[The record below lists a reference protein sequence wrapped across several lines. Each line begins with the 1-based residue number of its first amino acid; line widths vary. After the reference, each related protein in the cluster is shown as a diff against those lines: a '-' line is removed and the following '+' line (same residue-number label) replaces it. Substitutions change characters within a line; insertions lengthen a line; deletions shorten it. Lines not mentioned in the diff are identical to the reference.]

1 MLRAR
6 ESLFPGTLR
15 SRAYVGMPEVI
26 NGLKHKVG
34 HPSENVPPG
43 GASLGYGDPITKFC
57 MDIVYEVK
65 MLSFAARYMS
75 TRLEGAIVFHQAT
88 GRRKISQLL
97 KGIPKFEYVGEI
109 QTFSKPISLQIYY

>member
-1 MLRAR
+1 
-6 ESLFPGTLR
+6 
-15 SRAYVGMPEVI
+15 MPVAI
-26 NGLKHKVG
+26 NGDKHNG
-34 HPSENVPPG
+34 HPSDYLSRG
-43 GASLGYGDPITKFC
+43 SASLGYGVLITKFF
-57 MDIVYEVK
+57 MDIVYEAK
-65 MLSFAARYMS
+65 MLSFSARYMS